1 MAKTINDFKSNI
13 DNLSRPNRF
22 EVNFFGP
29 DGLKLEGVRC
39 DTAVLPGRN
48 IVTQDFSEYGSFRKY
63 PYLVDYDGGQV
74 QFSFYCDNSFID
86 RAIIEAW
93 QQSVFDGDF
102 NFNYYKDYIG
112 EVTITQLDQQLEGAV
127 KFTLFEAYPLMIQNQ
142 QLDAANADGIQKF
155 NCSFAY
161 RTWESEYIH
170 KPKPFGG
177 INVGSAALQAALDIL
192 RLGARNSNRA
202 ARVLGRLN
210 NAVGKIERINKK
222 TQRIFG
228 SDILGTLGI
237 GD

>member
-1 MAKTINDFKSNI
+1 MATINTQDVVKELNEYVKHNTEVVAAGVYSDEIQINKYCKTITAIKGKYPAFHKILTHVVQGFKAEWQELGEAEFKHKMLQNYRQKVNFAIIPDEILATWLAELYTEGKTKQELPISKHIMDDLMAKVI
-13 DNLSRPNRF
+13 DDLDDLSQ
-22 EVNFFGP
+22 
-29 DGLKLEGVRC
+29 D
-39 DTAVLPGRN
+39 AV
-48 IVTQDFSEYGSFRKY
+48 Y
-63 PYLVDYDGGQV
+63 
-74 QFSFYCDNSFID
+74 
-86 RAIIEAW
+86 
-93 QQSVFDGDF
+93 
-102 NFNYYKDYIG
+102 
-112 EVTITQLDQQLEGAV
+112 
-127 KFTLFEAYPLMIQNQ
+127 
-142 QLDAANADGIQKF
+142 DAANADGIQKF

-222 TQRIFG
+222 TERIFG